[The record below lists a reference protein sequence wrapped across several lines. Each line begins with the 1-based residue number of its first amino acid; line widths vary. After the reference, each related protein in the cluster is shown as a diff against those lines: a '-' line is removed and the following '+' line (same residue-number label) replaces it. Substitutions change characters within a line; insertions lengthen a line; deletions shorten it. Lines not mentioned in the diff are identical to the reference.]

1 MPDHQKVI
9 RRNRELK
16 NEVEGLEY
24 FIIVL
29 CIIIF
34 ALIGYIL
41 NLKMPDILRN

>member
-9 RRNRELK
+9 RRNKELK

-34 ALIGYIL
+34 ILFGYIL
-41 NLKMPDILRN
+41 SLKMPDILIK

>member
-9 RRNRELK
+9 RRNKELK

-34 ALIGYIL
+34 ILFGYIL
-41 NLKMPDILRN
+41 SLKMPNILIK

>member
-1 MPDHQKVI
+1 MPDYQKVI

-29 CIIIF
+29 FIIIF

-41 NLKMPDILRN
+41 NLKMPDILRK

>member
-1 MPDHQKVI
+1 MLDYQKVI

>member
-9 RRNRELK
+9 CRNKELK

-34 ALIGYIL
+34 ILFGYIL
-41 NLKMPDILRN
+41 SLKMPDILIK